1 MKRFK
6 KITKILNKISFQHKT
21 NFLIFLIAG
30 GMLSIML
37 LAEIS
42 LFSLKYDFDM
52 LYKKR
57 TVPLVQLE
65 EIKDLYKV
73 NVYDTLFD
81 LNQNIIKYPQAKEV
95 ISLAKQIIKKN
106 WIKFNESLKNE
117 PKPFFLFFT
126 DIAQR
131 YLFEKQNQENFKILQ
146 NSMLKN
152 INKKM
157 KEINNEINTILNIK
171 KYHKTQNTTALLKK
185 LYLNIGLSNIYLTNL
200 INFDLKKAAFEKRR
214 TSKIF
219 YFTFAI
225 SLFFIVIIFIISILS
240 SIFIMDNF
248 KELHNSLEKKVD
260 EKTKEL
266 QQLNKNL
273 EIRVKKEVENN
284 RKKDR
289 IMFQQAKLASLGE
302 MLQNI
307 AHQWRQPLGSLS
319 LIIQSFQT
327 KNMVGKLTDEFI
339 DQKVNDGLKI
349 AENMSATIDDFRNF
363 FNPDKTKKYFTIK
376 ECIEHSLELSK
387 YLLEKKGI
395 DVYLVSDKEMLVYS
409 YFNELSHVF
418 LNIIKN
424 SEDALSKS
432 NIMDKKIFII
442 LKKSKEFA
450 IISFIDN
457 GGGIP
462 EEIKNKIFEP
472 YFTTKH
478 KTSGTGVGLYM
489 SKQIIE
495 KHIHGVIRCENI
507 KHKLGTHT
515 MYNCAMFEIKIPL
528 KELSAKSQ
536 ELRA

>member
-6 KITKILNKISFQHKT
+6 KISKLLNRISFQNKT

-30 GMLSIML
+30 GMLSIMI
-37 LAEIS
+37 LAELS

-81 LNQNIIKYPQAKEV
+81 LQQNIIKYPQAKEV
-95 ISLAKQIIKKN
+95 ISLAKQIIQKN
-106 WIKFNESLKNE
+106 WIKFNNSLKNE
-117 PKPFFLFFT
+117 QKPFFYFFNN
-126 DIAQR
+126 IAKK
-131 YLFEKQNQENFKILQ
+131 YLLAPNNQENFEILQ

-157 KEINNEINTILNIK
+157 KEIDNEINMILLLK
-171 KYHKTQNTTALLKK
+171 KRKREKQAGNLLKK

-200 INFDLKKAAFEKRR
+200 INFDLKKAAMEKRR
-214 TSKIF
+214 TSRVF
-219 YFTFAI
+219 YLTFGI
-225 SLFFIVIIFIISILS
+225 SLLFIVVIFIVSILS
-240 SIFIMDNF
+240 SVFIIDNF
-248 KELHNSLEKKVD
+248 KELHNSLEKKVN

-266 QQLNKNL
+266 QKLNKNL
-273 EIRVKKEVENN
+273 ELRVQKEVENN

-327 KNMVGKLTDEFI
+327 KNMVGKLTDDFI
-339 DQKVNDGLKI
+339 DEKVTNGLKI
-349 AENMSATIDDFRNF
+349 AQNMSATIDDFRNF
-363 FNPDKTKKYFTIK
+363 FNPDKTKRYFTIK
-376 ECIEHSLELSK
+376 ECIEHSLELTK
-387 YLLEKKGI
+387 YLLEKKGV
-395 DVYLVSDKEMLVYS
+395 DVYIIADKEMLLYS

-424 SEDALSKS
+424 SKDALLQ
-432 NIMDKKIFII
+432 NNTEEKKIFII
-442 LKKSKEFA
+442 SKKSKGFA
-450 IISFIDN
+450 IISIIDN

-462 EEIKNKIFEP
+462 RDIKNKIFEP

-478 KTSGTGVGLYM
+478 KSSGTGIGLYM

-495 KHIHGVIRCENI
+495 KHFHGIIKCENI
-507 KHKLGTHT
+507 KHRLGTKK
-515 MYNCAMFEIKIPL
+515 MYDCAMFEIKIPL
-528 KELSAKSQ
+528 NNKE
-536 ELRA
+536 ENYER

>member
-6 KITKILNKISFQHKT
+6 NITKILNKISFQHKT

-30 GMLSIML
+30 GMLSIMI
-37 LAEIS
+37 LAELS
-42 LFSLKYDFDM
+42 LFSLKYDFDT

-81 LNQNIIKYPQAKEV
+81 LKQGIIKYPQAKEV
-95 ISLAKQIIKKN
+95 ISLAKQIINKN

-117 PKPFFLFFT
+117 PKPFFYFFT
-126 DIAQR
+126 NIAQK
-131 YLFEKQNQENFKILQ
+131 YFFEKQNQENFKILQ

-157 KEINNEINTILNIK
+157 KEIDSEINTILAAK
-171 KYHKTQNTTALLKK
+171 KQNKTQDITTLLKK

-200 INFDLKKAAFEKRR
+200 INFDLKKAALEKRR
-214 TSKIF
+214 TSKVF
-219 YFTFAI
+219 YYTFAI
-225 SLFFIVIIFIISILS
+225 SLFFIVIIFIVSILS
-240 SIFIMDNF
+240 SVFIIDNF

-273 EIRVKKEVENN
+273 EIRIKKEVENN

-339 DQKVNDGLKI
+339 EQKVNDGLKI

-376 ECIEHSLELSK
+376 ECIEHSLELTK

-395 DVYLVSDKEMLVYS
+395 NVYLATDKEMLIYS

-432 NIMDKKIFII
+432 SIEDKKIFII
-442 LKKSKEFA
+442 LKKSREFA

-457 GGGIP
+457 AGGIP
-462 EEIKNKIFEP
+462 KDIKNKIFEP

-478 KTSGTGVGLYM
+478 KSSGTGVGLYM

-495 KHIHGVIRCENI
+495 KHIRGVIRYENI
-507 KHKLGTHT
+507 KHRLGTNK
-515 MYNCAMFEIKIPL
+515 MYQCAMFEIKIPL
-528 KELSAKSQ
+528 KQKDDNNE
-536 ELRA
+536 E

>member
-6 KITKILNKISFQHKT
+6 NVTKLLNKISFQHKT

-30 GMLSIML
+30 GMLSIMI
-37 LAEIS
+37 LAELS

-73 NVYDTLFD
+73 NIYDTLFD
-81 LNQNIIKYPQAKEV
+81 LKQGIIKYPQAKEV
-95 ISLAKQIIKKN
+95 ISLAKEIINKN
-106 WIKFNESLKNE
+106 WIKFNNSLKNK
-117 PKPFFLFFT
+117 PKPFFYFFT
-126 DIAQR
+126 NIAQK
-131 YLFEKQNQENFKILQ
+131 YLFEKQNQEDFKILQ
-146 NSMLKN
+146 NSILKN

-157 KEINNEINTILNIK
+157 REIDNEVNTILSIK
-171 KYHKTQNTTALLKK
+171 KKNKNIDIKPLLKK

-200 INFDLKKAAFEKRR
+200 INFDLKKAALEKRK
-214 TSKIF
+214 TSKVF
-219 YFTFAI
+219 YFTFEI
-225 SLFFIVIIFIISILS
+225 SLFFIVIIFIVSILS
-240 SIFIMDNF
+240 SIFVMDNF
-248 KELHNSLEKKVD
+248 KELHNSLEHKVD

-266 QQLNKNL
+266 QKLNANL
-273 EIRVKKEVENN
+273 EIKIKKEVENN

-339 DQKVNDGLKI
+339 EQKVNDGLKI

-363 FNPDKTKKYFTIK
+363 FNPDKIKKYFTIK
-376 ECIEHSLELSK
+376 ECIEHSLELTK

-395 DVYLVSDKEMLVYS
+395 NVYLISDKEMLVYS

-432 NIMDKKIFII
+432 GINDKKIFII
-442 LKKSKEFA
+442 SKKTKEFA
-450 IISFIDN
+450 IISFVDN
-457 GGGIP
+457 AGGIP
-462 EEIKNKIFEP
+462 ENIKNKIFEP

-478 KTSGTGVGLYM
+478 KSSGTGIGLYM

-495 KHIHGVIRCENI
+495 KHIQGTIKYETI
-507 KHKLGTHT
+507 KHKLGTSKL
-515 MYNCAMFEIKIPL
+515 YNCAMFEIKIPL
-528 KELSAKSQ
+528 KPKDDKS
-536 ELRA
+536 ER

>member
-6 KITKILNKISFQHKT
+6 NISKLLNKISFQNKT

-30 GMLSIML
+30 GMLSIMM
-37 LAEIS
+37 LAELS
-42 LFSLKYDFDM
+42 LFSLKYDFDT

-81 LNQNIIKYPQAKEV
+81 LQQDIIKYPQAKEV

-106 WIKFNESLKNE
+106 WIKFNDSLKNE
-117 PKPFFLFFT
+117 KKPFFYFFT
-126 DIAQR
+126 DIAQK
-131 YLFEKQNQENFKILQ
+131 YLLKNEGQENFKILQ

-152 INKKM
+152 IEKKM
-157 KEINNEINTILNIK
+157 KEIDKEIRTILLLK
-171 KYHKTQNTTALLKK
+171 KEGENNHAKVLLKK

-200 INFDLKKAAFEKRR
+200 INFDLKKAALEKRR
-214 TSKIF
+214 TSKVF
-219 YFTFAI
+219 YFTFGI
-225 SLFFIVIIFIISILS
+225 SLLFIVVIFIVSILS
-240 SIFIMDNF
+240 SVFIMDNF
-248 KELHNSLEKKVD
+248 RELHNSLEKKVN

-266 QQLNKNL
+266 QKLNKNL
-273 EIRVKKEVENN
+273 EIRVQKEVENN

-339 DQKVNDGLKI
+339 EEKVNDGLKI
-349 AENMSATIDDFRNF
+349 AQNMSATIDDFRNF
-363 FNPDKTKKYFTIK
+363 FNPDKTKRYFTIK
-376 ECIEHSLELSK
+376 ECIEHSLELTK

-395 DVYLVSDKEMLVYS
+395 EVYMLADRDMLLYS

-424 SEDALSKS
+424 SEDALSKKE
-432 NIMDKKIFII
+432 IKEKKIFII
-442 LKKSKEFA
+442 SKKSRGFA
-450 IISFIDN
+450 IISIIDN

-462 EEIKNKIFEP
+462 ESIKNKIFEP

-478 KTSGTGVGLYM
+478 KSSGTGVGLYM
-489 SKQIIE
+489 SKQIVE
-495 KHIHGVIRCENI
+495 KHLQGSIKYENI
-507 KHKLGTHT
+507 KHRLGTKK
-515 MYNCAMFEIKIPL
+515 MYDCAMFEIKIPL
-528 KELSAKSQ
+528 NNKEINNEQ
-536 ELRA
+536 

>member
-1 MKRFK
+1 
-6 KITKILNKISFQHKT
+6 
-21 NFLIFLIAG
+21 
-30 GMLSIML
+30 
-37 LAEIS
+37 
-42 LFSLKYDFDM
+42 
-52 LYKKR
+52 
-57 TVPLVQLE
+57 
-65 EIKDLYKV
+65 
-73 NVYDTLFD
+73 
-81 LNQNIIKYPQAKEV
+81 
-95 ISLAKQIIKKN
+95 
-106 WIKFNESLKNE
+106 
-117 PKPFFLFFT
+117 
-126 DIAQR
+126 
-131 YLFEKQNQENFKILQ
+131 
-146 NSMLKN
+146 
-152 INKKM
+152 
-157 KEINNEINTILNIK
+157 
-171 KYHKTQNTTALLKK
+171 
-185 LYLNIGLSNIYLTNL
+185 
-200 INFDLKKAAFEKRR
+200 
-214 TSKIF
+214 
-219 YFTFAI
+219 
-225 SLFFIVIIFIISILS
+225 
-240 SIFIMDNF
+240 MDNF

-376 ECIEHSLELSK
+376 ECVEHSLELTK

-395 DVYLVSDKEMLVYS
+395 DVYLVSHKEMLIYS

-432 NIMDKKIFII
+432 NIEDKKIFII
-442 LKKSKEFA
+442 LKKSREFA

-457 GGGIP
+457 AGGIP
-462 EEIKNKIFEP
+462 EDIKNKIFEP

-478 KTSGTGVGLYM
+478 KSSGTGIGLYM

-495 KHIHGVIRCENI
+495 KHIHGQIRYENI
-507 KHKLGTHT
+507 KHRLGTNK

-528 KELSAKSQ
+528 KELSAKS
-536 ELRA
+536 

>member
-6 KITKILNKISFQHKT
+6 NITKILNKISFQHKT

-30 GMLSIML
+30 GMLSIMI
-37 LAEIS
+37 LAELS
-42 LFSLKYDFDM
+42 LFSLKYDFDT

-81 LNQNIIKYPQAKEV
+81 LKQGIIKYPQAKEV
-95 ISLAKQIIKKN
+95 ISLAKQIINKN
-106 WIKFNESLKNE
+106 WIKFKESLKNE
-117 PKPFFLFFT
+117 PKPFFYFFT
-126 DIAQR
+126 NIAQR

-157 KEINNEINTILNIK
+157 KEIDNEISAILAVK
-171 KYHKTQNTTALLKK
+171 KQNRTQNITPLLKK

-200 INFDLKKAAFEKRR
+200 INFDLKKAALEKRR
-214 TSKIF
+214 TSKVF
-219 YFTFAI
+219 YYTFAI
-225 SLFFIVIIFIISILS
+225 SLFFIVIIFIVSILS

-327 KNMVGKLTDEFI
+327 KNMVGKLTDDFI
-339 DQKVNDGLKI
+339 EQKVNDGLKI

-363 FNPDKTKKYFTIK
+363 FNPDRTKKYFTIK
-376 ECIEHSLELSK
+376 ECIEHSLELTK

-395 DVYLVSDKEMLVYS
+395 DVYLVTDKDMLIYS

-432 NIMDKKIFII
+432 DIEDKKIFIV

-457 GGGIP
+457 AGGIA
-462 EEIKNKIFEP
+462 EDIKNKIFEP

-478 KTSGTGVGLYM
+478 KSSGTGVGLYM

-495 KHIHGVIRCENI
+495 KHIKGVIRYENI
-507 KHKLGTHT
+507 KHRLGTNK

-528 KELSAKSQ
+528 KSKS
-536 ELRA
+536 EEKEDER

>member
-1 MKRFK
+1 MRRFK
-6 KITKILNKISFQHKT
+6 KITKLLNKISFQNKT
-21 NFLIFLIAG
+21 NILIFLIAA
-30 GMLSIML
+30 GMLSIL
-37 LAEIS
+37 LLSEIS

-73 NVYDTLFD
+73 NIYDTLFD
-81 LNQNIIKYPQAKEV
+81 LQQNIIKYPQAKEV
-95 ISLAKQIIKKN
+95 ISLARQILKKN
-106 WIKFNESLKNE
+106 WAKFLESLKE
-117 PKPFFLFFT
+117 EKKPFFYFT
-126 DIAQR
+126 YFAKK
-131 YLFEKQNQENFKILQ
+131 YLFEGENQNDFLILQ
-146 NSMLKN
+146 NNMIKN

-157 KEINNEINTILNIK
+157 KEIDEDVDKILQLYKN
-171 KYHKTQNTTALLKK
+171 HKTKEAETLLKK
-185 LYLNIGLSNIYLTNL
+185 LYLNIGLSNIYFTNL
-200 INFDLKKAAFEKRR
+200 INFDLKKAAFEKRK
-214 TSKIF
+214 TEKVF
-219 YFTFAI
+219 YFTF
-225 SLFFIVIIFIISILS
+225 IVSIVFMASIFIISILF
-240 SIFIMDNF
+240 SIFLVDNF
-248 KELHNSLEKKVD
+248 RELHNSLEKMVD

-266 QQLNKNL
+266 QKLNANL
-273 EIRVKKEVENN
+273 EKRIKKEVEDS

-339 DQKVNDGLKI
+339 EQKVKDGLKI
-349 AENMSATIDDFRNF
+349 AENMSATIDDFRDF

-376 ECIEHSLELSK
+376 ECIEHSLELTK

-395 DVYLVSDKEMLVYS
+395 TVYLYAKQDMLIYS

-418 LNIIKN
+418 LNIIRN

-432 NIMDKKIFII
+432 DVDDKKIFIMV
-442 LKKSKEFA
+442 KRDRDFA

-457 GGGIP
+457 AGGIDKS
-462 EEIKNKIFEP
+462 IQNKIFEP

-478 KTSGTGVGLYM
+478 KSSGTGIGLYM

-495 KHIHGVIRCENI
+495 KHIGGVIRYENI
-507 KHKLGTHT
+507 KHRLGSKK
-515 MYNCAMFEIKIPL
+515 MYECAMFEIKIPL
-528 KELSAKSQ
+528 KESKKAG
-536 ELRA
+536 EAYEEG